1 MTSLLLRLFVKDW
14 RQVQLPIVWERYGRL
29 SGIVGIVLNLLLF
42 IGKYTVGVLVSSI
55 SIRADAINNLSD
67 AGSSVI
73 SLVSFKISSKPADR
87 EHPFGHARV
96 EYIAAMIVSFL
107 VIYIGLDV
115 LGESVQKILHPTE
128 SEFSLLGAAILVGS
142 ILVKVWLYVFNSSL
156 GRKINSGV
164 LKATAA
170 DSLSDVL
177 STAAVLASV
186 LIAHFTGWETDG
198 FMGLLV
204 GALILISGGKIALEA
219 ADNLLGGSPDQKLVE
234 EIVAF
239 VRKYDLV
246 LGVHDVVLHS
256 YGPGRWFVSLHV
268 EVDGCKDVFVTHDVI
283 DNIERELSRQYGIH
297 CAIHMDPIVVGDAS
311 VDEIRMQV
319 EKLVK
324 EIDENLSIHDFRL
337 VPGVTHSNL
346 IFDMAVPFECS
357 LNKDELEERIREG
370 VHGIDASYYAVVTFD
385 QI

>member
-14 RQVQLPIVWERYGRL
+14 RQVQLPIVRERYGRL

-198 FMGLLV
+198 FMGLKNCV
-204 GALILISGGKIALEA
+204 GGG
-219 ADNLLGGSPDQKLVE
+219 G
-234 EIVAF
+234 
-239 VRKYDLV
+239 
-246 LGVHDVVLHS
+246 
-256 YGPGRWFVSLHV
+256 
-268 EVDGCKDVFVTHDVI
+268 
-283 DNIERELSRQYGIH
+283 
-297 CAIHMDPIVVGDAS
+297 
-311 VDEIRMQV
+311 
-319 EKLVK
+319 
-324 EIDENLSIHDFRL
+324 
-337 VPGVTHSNL
+337 
-346 IFDMAVPFECS
+346 
-357 LNKDELEERIREG
+357 
-370 VHGIDASYYAVVTFD
+370 
-385 QI
+385 